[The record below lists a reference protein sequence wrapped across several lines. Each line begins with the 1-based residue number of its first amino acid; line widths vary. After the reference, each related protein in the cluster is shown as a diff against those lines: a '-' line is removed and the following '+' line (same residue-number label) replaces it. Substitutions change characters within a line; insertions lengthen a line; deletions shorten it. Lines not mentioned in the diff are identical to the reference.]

1 MAGISRGFSGAIQA
15 ARSGFNTFL
24 RANRE
29 ARAKAALSSLEQNQA
44 KVSSSA
50 AEFIAATTTYLP
62 QAFDPCP

>member
-1 MAGISRGFSGAIQA
+1 MAGISRGLSGAMQT

-29 ARAKAALSSLEQNQA
+29 ARAKAALNTLEQNQA
-44 KVSSSA
+44 KVTSSA
-50 AEFIAATTTYLP
+50 ADFIAAATTYLP